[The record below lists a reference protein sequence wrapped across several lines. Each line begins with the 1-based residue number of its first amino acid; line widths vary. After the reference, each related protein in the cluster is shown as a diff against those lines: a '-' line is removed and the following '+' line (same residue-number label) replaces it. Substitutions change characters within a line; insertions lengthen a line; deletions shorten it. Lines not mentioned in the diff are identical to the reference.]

1 MYESFFGL
9 RQRPFP
15 SAPLA
20 NRYVPVAGL
29 EHARRTLSRCI
40 ERAEGPALVVG
51 PAGTGKTLLCHLLAE
66 AFPQQFQPVLL
77 AGGHL
82 AARRDL
88 LQAILFELGL
98 PYRGLEEGEL
108 RLTLIDHLTRSPQC
122 RQGMLLLVDEAD
134 MLPIRLLDELRTITN
149 IVRGGEP
156 RARLV
161 LVGGPALEER
171 LASPKLESFS
181 QRLAAR
187 CYLESLGREETC
199 EYVRAQI
206 RQVGGE
212 PSHIFHAGALEAV
225 HQASDGIPRLINQ
238 ICDHALLLAAQ
249 SHRRPVDAAMIETAW
264 ANLQQLPVPWPETAL
279 ERARSQ
285 ETAVE
290 FGALE
295 DEGSMDLEL
304 EIAPRGSETSPLP
317 HFEISLGQQP
327 ETCPEVPAAAHEFP
341 LAEAARH
348 LDNWDAGAP
357 EVEIDFEDTASE
369 PSEMFEINLS
379 LTGPSHDTARPQ
391 WHSTE
396 FCELPCE
403 AGWEQYQPPSALSCE
418 GDIVSDREM
427 SEEVVFD
434 RYATLD
440 ALKKQG
446 RLSHCAATDAA
457 AQPNFAAPAP
467 HPLSSAA
474 AAEKSLTLAEALVQ
488 HATNLEQAGWT
499 QPPEELLSSEV
510 ANGGFADAWSSFDL
524 LPPLGEETPLP
535 SEQPLDGLT
544 VHLDPTENS
553 PSDESAEACL
563 PLTFPA
569 ADREDE
575 PALIVVEDET
585 PGVQLQIPPQAMPV
599 KKQEYRQLF
608 ARLRRS

>member
-15 SAPLA
+15 SAPLVS
-20 NRYVPVAGL
+20 RYVSVAGL
-29 EHARRTLSRCI
+29 EHARRTLARCI

-51 PAGTGKTLLCHLLAE
+51 PAGAGKTLLCQLLAE
-66 AFPQQFQPVLL
+66 TFGQQFEPVLL
-77 AGGHL
+77 TGGHL

-88 LQAILFELGL
+88 LQAILFELDL

-108 RLTLIDHLTRSPQC
+108 RLALVDHLTRSPQC

-134 MLPIRLLDELRTITN
+134 MLPVRLLDELRTITN

-187 CYLESLGREETC
+187 CYLESLGRDETC

-206 RQVGGE
+206 RQAGGE
-212 PSHIFHAGALEAV
+212 PPHVFHTEALAAV
-225 HQASDGIPRLINQ
+225 HKASDGIPRLINQ

-264 ANLQQLPVPWPETAL
+264 ANLQQLPAPWPETAL
-279 ERARSQ
+279 DRVRSQ
-285 ETAVE
+285 ETMIE
-290 FGALE
+290 FGSLE
-295 DEGSMDLEL
+295 EDGGLDLEL
-304 EIAPRGSETSPLP
+304 EVTPSGGEVAPLS
-317 HFEISLGQQP
+317 HFEISLGEQP
-327 ETCPEVPAAAHEFP
+327 DLRPEFQAAMHEEP
-341 LAEAARH
+341 ARH
-348 LDNWDAGAP
+348 VVDWEAGAP
-357 EVEIDFEDTASE
+357 EVEIDFADTASE
-369 PSEMFEINLS
+369 PSEMFEISLS
-379 LTGPSHDTARPQ
+379 LTGSSSDEARPQ

-396 FCELPCE
+396 FCDMPCE
-403 AGWEQYQPPSALSCE
+403 AGCEQHQRQFAPCRE

-446 RLSHCAATDAA
+446 KLSHTSATT
-457 AQPNFAAPAP
+457 AAPQTHSIPTTP
-467 HPLSSAA
+467 HPHSSSL

-488 HATNLEQAGWT
+488 HAANLEQAGWT
-499 QPPEELLSSEV
+499 QPPEELLASEV
-510 ANGGFADAWSSFDL
+510 AAGGFADAWTSFDL
-524 LPPLGEETPLP
+524 LPPLGEEAPATG
-535 SEQPLDGLT
+535 EQPLDGLT
-544 VHLDPTENS
+544 VHLELTENS
-553 PSDESAEACL
+553 PSDEPAEACL
-563 PLTFPA
+563 PMTFPA
-569 ADREDE
+569 VEMDEE

-585 PGVQLQIPPQAMPV
+585 PGMQLQVQPQATPV

-608 ARLRRS
+608 ARLRRG